1 MFRNI
6 KQKVYTLSKHAFQL
20 TDVVLTLTKANL
32 NSRQFLY
39 ISSVLVAISSAI
51 AVIILKTFAHS
62 VLRFANYIDSI
73 LHLPY
78 SNSILPIVGILLTV
92 LVVQKFLDGSIQK
105 GTAQILIAIANK
117 AGFIPKKQ
125 MYSQIMTSSL
135 TVGLG
140 GSAGLESPIALM
152 GAAFGSNYARYHELG
167 YKDRVLLLAC
177 GVAAGISAAFNAPIT
192 GVLFAVEIVL
202 TDISISAFIP
212 LMIASA
218 TGTLTSKLILQE
230 DILLHFQD
238 DLNFT
243 ITNTPYY
250 IIIGIIA
257 GFVSVYHAR
266 MFRKIE
272 HWCTQITGSVYKKA
286 LIGASLL
293 AVLIFFF
300 PTLFGEGYESIKT
313 LTSSHPEHMLDNT
326 VLSHFKDKS
335 WVLVLF
341 VLAAA
346 FIKSIA
352 SGLTLGSGGNG
363 GNFAPSIFVGSYLGF
378 GLAKIFEA
386 IGISSHIPV
395 TNFTVVAM
403 SGVIA
408 ALFHAPLTAIFL
420 IAEITSGYGLIV
432 PLLIVSSI
440 SFSIS
445 KRMEIYS
452 MDLKGLVEK
461 RIVFTENQDQNLLS
475 AIEINKKIS
484 KNFQSLVITDS
495 LETVVQKIQNSLQL
509 DFPVHDLNNNFIGIV
524 EFKELK
530 KYVFDAEKLQTV
542 ALKDIINY
550 NPVVI
555 HYYDTIDEVMSKFK
569 ESQNHKLFY
578 ISDQNQCIGYLKK
591 ITILEAYREKLNDL
605 RIE

>member
-1 MFRNI
+1 MFRNL
-6 KQKVYTLSKHAFQL
+6 KQKAYLFSKQIFQL
-20 TDVVLTLTKANL
+20 SDILLMLTKAKL
-32 NSRQFLY
+32 NNRQFLY
-39 ISSVLVAISSAI
+39 VSSILVAISSAV
-51 AVIILKTFAHS
+51 AVMILKTFAHS

-78 SNSILPIVGILLTV
+78 SNSILPIIGILLTV

-105 GTAQILIAIANK
+105 GTAQIMVAIANK

-218 TGTLTSKLILQE
+218 TGTLTSKLILNE

-238 DLNFT
+238 DLTFT
-243 ITNTPYY
+243 ISNTPYY

-266 MFRKIE
+266 MFRRIE
-272 HWCTQITGSVYKKA
+272 HFCTKITGSVYKKA
-286 LIGASLL
+286 LIGASML

-313 LTSSHPEHMLDNT
+313 LTSKNPENMLNNT
-326 VLSHFKDKS
+326 VLADFKNSS

-363 GNFAPSIFVGSYLGF
+363 GNFAPSLFVGSYLGF

-386 IGISSHIPV
+386 IGITNNIPI
-395 TNFTVVAM
+395 TNFTVVTMA
-403 SGVIA
+403 GVIA

-432 PLLIVSSI
+432 PLLLVSSI
-440 SFSIS
+440 SFAIS
-445 KRMEIYS
+445 KKMEIYS
-452 MDLKGLVEK
+452 MDIIGLADKGM
-461 RIVFTENQDQNLLS
+461 VFTEDQDRNLLTS
-475 AIEINKKIS
+475 IEIKKYIIT
-484 KNFQSLVITDS
+484 NYQELVITDS
-495 LETVVQKIQNSLQL
+495 LETVIQKIKNSKQL
-509 DFPVHDLNNNFIGIV
+509 DFPVHDLNNNFIGIA

-530 KYVFDAEKLQTV
+530 KYIFETEKIKNS
-542 ALKDIINY
+542 ALKDIVNY
-550 NPVVI
+550 HPIVVN
-555 HYYDTIDEVMSKFK
+555 HYDSTEEIMDKFK
-569 ESQNHKLFY
+569 ESESHKLFY
-578 ISDQNQCIGYLKK
+578 ITDNKCIGYIKK
-591 ITILEAYREKLNDL
+591 IKILEAYRKKLNDL

>member
-1 MFRNI
+1 MFRNL
-6 KQKVYTLSKHAFQL
+6 KQKAYLFSKQIFQL
-20 TDVVLTLTKANL
+20 SDILLMLTKAKL
-32 NSRQFLY
+32 NNRQFLY
-39 ISSVLVAISSAI
+39 VSSILVAISSAV
-51 AVIILKTFAHS
+51 AVMILKTFAHS

-78 SNSILPIVGILLTV
+78 SNSILPIIGILLTV

-105 GTAQILIAIANK
+105 GTAQIMVAIANK

-218 TGTLTSKLILQE
+218 TGTLTSKLILNE

-238 DLNFT
+238 DLTFT
-243 ITNTPYY
+243 ISNTPYY

-266 MFRKIE
+266 MFRRIE
-272 HWCTQITGSVYKKA
+272 HFCTKITGSVYKKA
-286 LIGASLL
+286 LIGASML

-313 LTSSHPEHMLDNT
+313 LTSKNPENMLNNT
-326 VLSHFKDKS
+326 VLADFKNSS

-363 GNFAPSIFVGSYLGF
+363 GNFAPSLFVGSYLGF
-378 GLAKIFEA
+378 GLAKVFEA
-386 IGISSHIPV
+386 IGITNNIPI
-395 TNFTVVAM
+395 TNFTVVTMA
-403 SGVIA
+403 GVIA

-432 PLLIVSSI
+432 PLLLVSSI
-440 SFSIS
+440 SFAIS
-445 KRMEIYS
+445 KKMEIYS
-452 MDLKGLVEK
+452 MDIIGLADKGM
-461 RIVFTENQDQNLLS
+461 VFTEDQDRNLLTS
-475 AIEINKKIS
+475 IEIKKYIIT
-484 KNFQSLVITDS
+484 NYQELVITDS
-495 LETVVQKIQNSLQL
+495 LETVIQKIKNSKQL
-509 DFPVHDLNNNFIGIV
+509 DFPVHDLNNNFIGIA

-530 KYVFDAEKLQTV
+530 KYIFETEKIKNS
-542 ALKDIINY
+542 ALKDILNY
-550 NPVVI
+550 HPIVVN
-555 HYYDTIDEVMSKFK
+555 HYDSTEEIMDKFK
-569 ESQNHKLFY
+569 ESESHKLFY
-578 ISDQNQCIGYLKK
+578 ITANKCIGYIKK
-591 ITILEAYREKLNDL
+591 IKILEAYRKKLNDL

>member
-1 MFRNI
+1 MFRNL
-6 KQKVYTLSKHAFQL
+6 KQKAYLFSKQIFQL
-20 TDVVLTLTKANL
+20 SDILLMLTKAKL
-32 NSRQFLY
+32 NNRQFLY
-39 ISSVLVAISSAI
+39 VSSILVAISSAV
-51 AVIILKTFAHS
+51 AVMILKTFAHS

-78 SNSILPIVGILLTV
+78 SNSILPIIGILLTV

-105 GTAQILIAIANK
+105 GTAQIMVAIANK

-218 TGTLTSKLILQE
+218 TGTLTSKLILNE

-238 DLNFT
+238 DLTFT
-243 ITNTPYY
+243 ISNTPYY

-266 MFRKIE
+266 MFRRIE
-272 HWCTQITGSVYKKA
+272 HFCTKITGSVYKKA
-286 LIGASLL
+286 LIGASML

-313 LTSSHPEHMLDNT
+313 LTSKNPENMLNNT
-326 VLSHFKDKS
+326 VLADFKNSS

-363 GNFAPSIFVGSYLGF
+363 GNFAPSLFVGSYLGF
-378 GLAKIFEA
+378 GLAKVFEA
-386 IGISSHIPV
+386 IGITNNIPI
-395 TNFTVVAM
+395 TNFTVVTMA
-403 SGVIA
+403 GVIA

-432 PLLIVSSI
+432 PLLLVSSI
-440 SFSIS
+440 SFAIS
-445 KRMEIYS
+445 KKMEIYS
-452 MDLKGLVEK
+452 MDIIGLADKGM
-461 RIVFTENQDQNLLS
+461 VFTEDQDRNLLTS
-475 AIEINKKIS
+475 IEIKKYIIT
-484 KNFQSLVITDS
+484 NYQELVITDS
-495 LETVVQKIQNSLQL
+495 LETVIQKIKNSKQL
-509 DFPVHDLNNNFIGIV
+509 DFPVHDLNNNFIGIA

-530 KYVFDAEKLQTV
+530 KYIFETEKIKNS
-542 ALKDIINY
+542 ALKDIVNY
-550 NPVVI
+550 HPIVVN
-555 HYYDTIDEVMSKFK
+555 HYDSTEEIMDKFK
-569 ESQNHKLFY
+569 ESESHKLFY
-578 ISDQNQCIGYLKK
+578 ITDNKCIGYIKK
-591 ITILEAYREKLNDL
+591 IKILEAYRKKLNDL